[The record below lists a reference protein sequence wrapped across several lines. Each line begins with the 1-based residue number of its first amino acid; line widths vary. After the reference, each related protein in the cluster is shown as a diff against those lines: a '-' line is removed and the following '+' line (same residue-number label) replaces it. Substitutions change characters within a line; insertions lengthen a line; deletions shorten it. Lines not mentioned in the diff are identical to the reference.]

1 MNTPFGQLFLI
12 NRDMELLGC
21 VVLSDLMGA
30 VPAVV
35 LHTDDDGCI
44 VVGKK
49 INDYIYVRK
58 YSREDF
64 NPIPCSVKDVP
75 KEQIKATAFP
85 NPASD
90 EIHFDISS
98 LPVGKEHRISISDV
112 MGHLV
117 MSRIIRGEGNIL
129 TLGVSS
135 LPSGIYTYRIYNAEN
150 EIVGGKF
157 VKE

>member
-1 MNTPFGQLFLI
+1 M
-12 NRDMELLGC
+12 
-21 VVLSDLMGA
+21 
-30 VPAVV
+30 
-35 LHTDDDGCI
+35 
-44 VVGKK
+44 
-49 INDYIYVRK
+49 YVRK

-112 MGHLV
+112 MGRLV
-117 MSRIIRGEGNIL
+117 MSRIIRGEGNVL
-129 TLGVSS
+129 TVGISGFK
-135 LPSGIYTYRIYNAEN
+135 SGIYTCQIYNAEK

-157 VKE
+157 VIE